1 MMKKKLALVLAMAM
15 TASLALTGCGN
26 GSGSGSGSGAGSS
39 TPAPAGKT
47 TQVLATGGTTGTYYG
62 VGSAMMNVL
71 NPLLT
76 LTELNVTSTGAS
88 KDNVEGITD
97 DEYGLAILQSDV
109 LTSAHEGTNVFTA
122 PETDALWVAGLYNE
136 TVQITAKGGIT
147 SVDQLKGK
155 AVCVGDQGS
164 GTEFN
169 AYQVLEAYG
178 MTADDIE
185 VVHAN
190 FGEASEMLKNGQID
204 AAFTVA
210 GAPTTAITELAT
222 SGMDF
227 SLVSLDQEHVD
238 ILRNKY
244 PFLVQ
249 ENLPAGTYEGVDTET
264 ICVAVEA
271 ALVASTDMSEDA
283 VYELTKTMF
292 ENLEELGT
300 SHAKFQL
307 VSAEKAAENGS
318 VPMHPGA
325 EKYYKEIG
333 LL

>member
-1 MMKKKLALVLAMAM
+1 
-15 TASLALTGCGN
+15 
-26 GSGSGSGSGAGSS
+26 
-39 TPAPAGKT
+39 
-47 TQVLATGGTTGTYYG
+47 
-62 VGSAMMNVL
+62 MMNVL

-109 LTSAHEGTNVFTA
+109 LTYAHEGTNVFTA

-271 ALVASTDMSEDA
+271 ALVLKHAHWNVTGPNFIAVHEMLDPEVEAVLAQADETAERIATLGGTPDGRADA
-283 VYELTKTMF
+283 IVRNRTWKSFDAEGRVGTEEYLKALIEYYDAFIADDRKAIAELD
-292 ENLEELGT
+292 ELDVISSNIIQDHVQELE
-300 SHAKFQL
+300 KFQWFMRSHL
-307 VSAEKAAENGS
+307 A
-318 VPMHPGA
+318 
-325 EKYYKEIG
+325 
-333 LL
+333 